1 MFSYKLDLENY
12 LIKYKARLC
21 AKGDLEPLNLYKE
34 IIVVILVIRVFRII
48 IIITAY
54 FNYNIY

>member
-1 MFSYKLDLENY
+1 MFLYKLDLENY

-21 AKGDLEPLNLYKE
+21 TRRDLEPLNLYEE
-34 IIVVILVIRVFRII
+34 ITIIIFIARVFRII
-48 IIITAY
+48 ITITAY